1 MSQLSVLT
9 TQLNRLRRRRLLTRW
24 ATAWS
29 ATILACLWAVLVL
42 FALDWLLE
50 MSVPQRIVGLVFAG
64 LAIAWVFRRYTWPW
78 LGHREDLLD
87 VALIVE
93 DRQHIDSDLVAALQF
108 EQAESGSWGSADLK
122 QAVVNYV
129 AEFSPSLDVFEG
141 FGYRRFRRRV
151 IALLVTIFVLGTLA
165 IFWGAYLRVFGNRML
180 FGSAHYPTDTR
191 IDAIVI
197 NGETT
202 FRAGEDAK
210 NHTLTVPYGRPLAFE
225 VQASGVL
232 PDVGRVRMTNS
243 EHGLS
248 VEEELPKLK
257 SSQATDQNTY
267 AGSVSK
273 LIDTVQYQVFLGDA
287 WTDPLTIEVIP
298 QPVVSVNL
306 TPNPPRYA
314 TLVEDDSL
322 VAREGTRQLAV
333 IEGTDVV
340 IDVQCDNK
348 PLQRV
353 WLTVDEQEF
362 SLEQSDK
369 DGHAWRLAGEQSP
382 LWDVTESVS
391 YTVQV
396 EDGDGLQL
404 EHPIRGT
411 IRIRADRKPILRNVL
426 LGTKQVLPTA
436 KQMVS
441 YQASDDYGLSQI
453 RLRVQ
458 VVRNDGEMETRE
470 QELIV
475 VPQSNQPQR
484 TLAGNYRLDLE
495 PFQLEKGDELKLTLE
510 AFDYRGEAPPQSN
523 FSEPLVMKITD
534 LQGILA
540 ALGEGDEKAAA
551 DLGTI
556 IELGAGDTE

>member
-1 MSQLSVLT
+1 MTQLSVLT

-24 ATAWS
+24 ATAWA
-29 ATILACLWAVLVL
+29 ATMLACLWAVMVL
-42 FALDWLLE
+42 FALDYLLE
-50 MSVPQRIVGLVFAG
+50 MSVSQRIVGLVFAG
-64 LAIAWVFRRYTWPW
+64 LAVAWVFRRYTWPW

-87 VALIVE
+87 VALLVE

-108 EQAESGSWGSADLK
+108 EQAESKGWGSADLK

-151 IALLVTIFVLGTLA
+151 VTLLLTLLVLGILGV
-165 IFWGAYLRVFGNRML
+165 FCGEYLQVFANRML
-180 FGSAHYPTDTR
+180 LGAAHYPTDTQ
-191 IDAIVI
+191 IESISV
-197 NGETT
+197 NGQTT
-202 FRAGEDAK
+202 FQAGDDAQTQK
-210 NHTLTVPYGRPLAFE
+210 ITIPYGQPLTFDVRA
-225 VQASGVL
+225 AGVL
-232 PDVGRVRMTNS
+232 PEAGRIRLTNT
-243 EHGLS
+243 ERGLS
-248 VEEELPKLK
+248 VEEELTKLPE
-257 SSQATDQNTY
+257 SPDENVYQCTI
-267 AGSVSK
+267 SK
-273 LIDTVQYQVFLGDA
+273 LVDTVSYQVFLGDA
-287 WTDPLTIEVIP
+287 WADPLTIDVIP
-298 QPVVSVNL
+298 QPVVAVNL

-314 TLVEDDSL
+314 TLVEDDRL

-340 IDVQCDNK
+340 IDVHCENK
-348 PLQRV
+348 QLSRV
-353 WLTVDEQEF
+353 WLTVDENDYP
-362 SLEQSDK
+362 LERSDK
-369 DGHAWRLAGEQSP
+369 DGHAWQLAGDESP

-391 YTVQV
+391 YAVQV
-396 EDGDGLQL
+396 EDEDGLQL
-404 EHPIRGT
+404 DQPIRGT

-436 KQMVS
+436 KQLIS
-441 YQASDDYGLSQI
+441 YQATDDYGLSKL

-458 VVRNDGEMETRE
+458 VVRNDGEMET
-470 QELIV
+470 QNLDLVIV
-475 VPQSNQPQR
+475 SEKEQPQR
-484 TLAGNYRLDLE
+484 TLSGNYRLDLE
-495 PFQLEKGDELKLTLE
+495 PFGLEKGDELKLTLE

>member
-1 MSQLSVLT
+1 MTQLSVLT

-29 ATILACLWAVLVL
+29 ATILACLWAVLIL
-42 FALDWLLE
+42 FGLDYLLQ
-50 MSVPQRIVGLVFAG
+50 MSIPQRVVGLVFAG
-64 LAIAWVFRRYTWPW
+64 LAVAWVFRRYTWPW

-87 VALIVE
+87 VALLVE
-93 DRQHIDSDLVAALQF
+93 DRQHIDSDLVAAMQF
-108 EQAESGSWGSADLK
+108 ERAESDDWGSPDLK

-151 IALLVTIFVLGTLA
+151 AALVLTTLVVGTLA
-165 IFWGAYLRVFGNRML
+165 FFCGDYLRVFGNRMV
-180 FGSAHYPTDTR
+180 FGAAHYPTDTQ
-191 IDAIVI
+191 IDAVVI
-197 NGETT
+197 NGQTT
-202 FRAGEDAK
+202 FQAGDDTK
-210 NHTLTVPYGRPLAFE
+210 TKTLTIPYGRPLAIE

-232 PDVGRVRMTNS
+232 PTAGRIRLTNA
-243 EHGLS
+243 ERGLS
-248 VEEELPKLK
+248 VEEELSRSPQ
-257 SSQATDQNTY
+257 SETENAY
-267 AGSVSK
+267 AGTVSK
-273 LIDTVQYQVFLGDA
+273 LVDTVSYQVYLGDA

-314 TLVEDDSL
+314 TLIEDDSL
-322 VAREGTRQLAV
+322 IAREGTRQLAV

-340 IDVQCDNK
+340 IDVRCDNK
-348 PLQRV
+348 ELSQV
-353 WLTVDEQEF
+353 WLTAGEQQF
-362 SLEQSDK
+362 PLEK
-369 DGHAWRLAGEQSP
+369 TATDGHMWRLAGDASP
-382 LWDVTESVS
+382 LWNVTESIS

-396 EDGDGLQL
+396 TDEDGLQL
-404 EHPIRGT
+404 EQPIRGT

-426 LGTKQVLPTA
+426 LGTKQVLPSA
-436 KQMVS
+436 KQVIS
-441 YQASDDYGLSQI
+441 YQATDDYGLSQI
-453 RLRVQ
+453 RLRIQ
-458 VVRNDGEMETRE
+458 VVREDGEMET
-470 QELIV
+470 QDQDLIT
-475 VPQSNQPQR
+475 VPESEQPQR

-495 PFQLEKGDELKLTLE
+495 PFSLEKGDELKLTLE